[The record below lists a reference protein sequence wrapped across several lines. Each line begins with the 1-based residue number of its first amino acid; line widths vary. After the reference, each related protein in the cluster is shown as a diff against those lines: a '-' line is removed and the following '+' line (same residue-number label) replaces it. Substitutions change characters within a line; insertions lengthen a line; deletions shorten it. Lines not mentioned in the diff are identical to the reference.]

1 MVVPRITLSL
11 PYFFRISKI
20 LSSILHSSSD
30 LEKSLK
36 ILRKVYG
43 DRHYRICA
51 VCKNMAAIY
60 LKLGDEEKAAEYFK
74 AAENAE

>member
-1 MVVPRITLSL
+1 MEIRIEVCGEEHPMVEGSYNNIAGI
-11 PYFFRISKI
+11 YSKQEAYEDA
-20 LSSILHSSSD
+20 LNY

-60 LKLGDEEKAAEYFK
+60 LKLGDDE
-74 AAENAE
+74 